1 MQAKGHQRH
10 VLQGRWG
17 NDSRKPE
24 KEMAVFRRI
33 ELKTGLQWRVSAFPS
48 GYGSVLGGIP
58 TRSAHRYTQIRLTTD
73 RAYRSAWACIP

>member
-1 MQAKGHQRH
+1 MQAKGHQHH

-33 ELKTGLQWRVSAFPS
+33 ELKTGLQWRVSAFRS
-48 GYGSVLGGIP
+48 EYGIG
-58 TRSAHRYTQIRLTTD
+58 R
-73 RAYRSAWACIP
+73 RAS

>member
-33 ELKTGLQWRVSAFPS
+33 ELKTGLQWRVSAFRIKS
-48 GYGSVLGGIP
+48 GTGRGES
-58 TRSAHRYTQIRLTTD
+58 
-73 RAYRSAWACIP
+73 

>member
-33 ELKTGLQWRVSAFPS
+33 ELKTGLQWRVSAFRS
-48 GYGSVLGGIP
+48 EYGIG
-58 TRSAHRYTQIRLTTD
+58 REASALECDAERHIQPHTY
-73 RAYRSAWACIP
+73 SAMK

>member
-33 ELKTGLQWRVSAFPS
+33 ELKTRLLWRVSAFPS
-48 GYGSVLGGIP
+48 GYGSVLSGV
-58 TRSAHRYTQIRLTTD
+58 TTQSAHRYTQVRPNTD
-73 RAYRSAWACIP
+73 RALHSAWACIP

>member
-33 ELKTGLQWRVSAFPS
+33 ELKTGLQWRVSAFRS
-48 GYGSVLGGIP
+48 GYGSVLSGV
-58 TRSAHRYTQIRLTTD
+58 TTQERSSLYTN
-73 RAYRSAWACIP
+73 PPHH